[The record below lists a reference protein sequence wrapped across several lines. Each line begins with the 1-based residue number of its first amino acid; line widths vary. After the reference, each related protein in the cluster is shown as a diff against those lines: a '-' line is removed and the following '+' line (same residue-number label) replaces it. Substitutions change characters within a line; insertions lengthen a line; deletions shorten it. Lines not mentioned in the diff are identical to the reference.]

1 MEFIFD
7 YQKEHTQQLKSFL
20 KEQGIS
26 KGLLA
31 KIKFQGGKIFVN
43 DVIQNVLYY
52 LKSGDQVRIII
63 PNEGEH
69 ETVLLDETPI
79 DIVFE
84 DEHILVV
91 NKPAGV
97 SSIPAQY
104 HPNHTMANR
113 VKAHYKRQGY
123 VNQVV
128 HVVTRLDRDTSGLM
142 LFAKH
147 GFAHAKLDVQLREKN
162 FVKKYQALLS
172 GKVDT
177 LVAHDRIEL
186 PIGRDYTSL
195 IKRMVSEE
203 GRYANTEYWLE
214 KRNDELA
221 LAGGH
226 GPHGRRHR
234 RSRRAARAHDQATG
248 RGDHCCAMPPAW
260 PPGGGRREPQHGGRP
275 GRSRGGHAAS
285 CWRTPCIPP
294 DRAARSVPR
303 RWRATHPA

>member
-52 LKSGDQVRIII
+52 LKSGDQVRVII
-63 PNEGEH
+63 PDEGEH

-221 LAGGH
+221 LVDIQLH
-226 GPHGRRHR
+226 
-234 RSRRAARAHDQATG
+234 TG
-248 RGDHCCAMPPAW
+248 RTHQIRVHFSAIGCPLVGDDMYGGTMDLPLVRQALHCY
-260 PPGGGRREPQHGGRP
+260 ELHF
-275 GRSRGGHAAS
+275 
-285 CWRTPCIPP
+285 
-294 DRAARSVPR
+294 
-303 RWRATHPA
+303 THPFTKKALAFQCPLPTDMAEIRQKIETR